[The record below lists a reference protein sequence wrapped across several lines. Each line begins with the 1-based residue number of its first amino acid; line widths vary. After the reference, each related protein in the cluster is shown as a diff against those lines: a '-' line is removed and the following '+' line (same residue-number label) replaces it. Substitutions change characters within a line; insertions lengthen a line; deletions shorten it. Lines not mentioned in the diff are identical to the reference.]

1 MFNFGVKDII
11 DIFLFALLL
20 YYVYRLMKESG
31 TINIFYG
38 VLSFIVVWVLC
49 SEIFEMR
56 LIGTILDKFMAIGL
70 IILVILFQE
79 PIKQRRWRRQCAVVG
94 YADCVCLHEHEQ
106 EPHRCAHCDRAKC
119 SAG

>member
-79 PIKQRRWRRQCAVVG
+79 PIKRFLV
-94 YADCVCLHEHEQ
+94 EQ
-106 EPHRCAHCDRAKC
+106 IGRAHV
-119 SAG
+119 

>member
-49 SEIFEMR
+49 SEIF
-56 LIGTILDKFMAIGL
+56 
-70 IILVILFQE
+70 
-79 PIKQRRWRRQCAVVG
+79 
-94 YADCVCLHEHEQ
+94 
-106 EPHRCAHCDRAKC
+106 
-119 SAG
+119 